1 MAGGHRSVSAT
12 LADPGRGGY
21 ALAQDGSC
29 FTIDPDIDS
38 SLLIGRKPVVF
49 EGGGDMGDGGA

>member
-1 MAGGHRSVSAT
+1 MSQT

-21 ALAQDGSC
+21 ALAPDGSY
-29 FTIDPDIDS
+29 FPTDPDIDP

-49 EGGGDMGDGGA
+49 KAGGDMGDGGA